1 MAFVLYTMAEATQE
15 FNEKTGGS
23 YREETL
29 RNRMKAVSLTIHKVG
44 NIDLVA
50 EDDLLRLI
58 SMRPP
63 RRGRP
68 PKSRK

>member
-1 MAFVLYTMAEATQE
+1 MAFVLYTMTEAAEK
-15 FNEKTGGS
+15 FNEKTGCS
-23 YREETL
+23 FREETL
-29 RNRMKAVSLTIHKVG
+29 RNRMKAASLTIHKVG

-50 EDDLLRLI
+50 EDDLLRLT